1 MLKDWNVLKR
11 LLGVSCVAHASRL
24 SFFAVELFYSFVN
37 CRKLIIMQIILLNL
51 KLKLIIALHTHLFC
65 IFYKIIFISSP
76 VLWVILW
83 VSCNILLVPLL
94 MNDSNMSLT
103 HVHLYLYENHDFLFK
118 FFFFFNQ
125 FEGHPLR
132 WIHLRKLVNGVASEV
147 HLLSSLSPIMS
158 FPGSQRWISSSN
170 RI

>member
-1 MLKDWNVLKR
+1 MCVLVFVCFWPHRDGPQQWKPEDLITGR
-11 LLGVSCVAHASRL
+11 PGNSHACV
-24 SFFAVELFYSFVN
+24 V
-37 CRKLIIMQIILLNL
+37 C
-51 KLKLIIALHTHLFC
+51 TC
-65 IFYKIIFISSP
+65 
-76 VLWVILW
+76 LW

-118 FFFFFNQ
+118 FFFFFFNQ

-132 WIHLRKLVNGVASEV
+132 WIHLTKLVNGAASEV
-147 HLLSSLSPIMS
+147 HLLSSLSPVMS